1 MKPEPSPRSTADE
14 LTERWARQK
23 PRTKT
28 QDVLASAGCG
38 LLLAALLG
46 SFGYLG
52 FVLWGEARSGQS
64 ARAARQAAAQ
74 QQQVQQAAGVLSAQP
89 ARDME
94 IACER
99 AVKDRLK
106 APATA
111 QFAKDTD
118 AAWTGSAWRY
128 TGTVDAQNSLGVPL
142 RSRFACEVSGPDLAQ
157 ARVLVDLQP

>member
-14 LTERWARQK
+14 LTQQWARQR
-23 PRTKT
+23 PRTKA
-28 QDVLASAGCG
+28 QDVLAGAGC
-38 LLLAALLG
+38 LVLIAALLG

-52 FVLWGEARSGQS
+52 FVVLGETRGGQS

-74 QQQVQQAAGVLSAQP
+74 EQRSQQAAGVLNAQP

-111 QFAKDTD
+111 QFAKDAD

-128 TGTVDAQNSLGVPL
+128 AGTVDAQNGLGVPL
-142 RSRFACEVSGPDLAQ
+142 RSRFTCEVSGPDLAQ
-157 ARVLVDLQP
+157 ARVQVNIQP